1 MKLINLIIFLV
12 CLLILGAQNL
22 WAAEDIVIKADTMS
36 HNQTDGTVN
45 AKVIGRILINL
56 LKKKR

>member
-56 LKKKR
+56 